1 MSGHRSVSIERDV
14 SELTAQ
20 GTAIKSRASGIKR
33 FLREVKAELKKVSWP
48 DKKELSAYTG
58 VVFISVVFAAVL
70 IWVMDMGFAKILKL
84 LLK

>member
-1 MSGHRSVSIERDV
+1 M
-14 SELTAQ
+14 
-20 GTAIKSRASGIKR
+20 KR

-58 VVFISVVFAAVL
+58 VVFISVVVAALV
-70 IWVMDMGFAKILKL
+70 IWVMDTGFAESLKV